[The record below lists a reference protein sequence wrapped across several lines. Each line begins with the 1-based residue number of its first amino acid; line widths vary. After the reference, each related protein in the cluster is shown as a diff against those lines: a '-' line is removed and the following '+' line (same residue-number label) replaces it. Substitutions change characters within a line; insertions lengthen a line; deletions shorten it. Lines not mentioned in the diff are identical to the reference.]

1 MTKMDD
7 AQKRAKKI
15 LEEVEKNQAKYH
27 AQTEAKPATETETKS
42 DSHTE
47 VNIENHSEQAINGQ
61 TVTSED
67 EVFTGDQPAPSDQ
80 SDESERA
87 AELTRDLQRL
97 QAEFANYKRRTDGE
111 KSEVAAFVTA
121 RVVREFLAT
130 RDSFDQEKA
139 HRPKDIDPKWAAS
152 IDAVRAQ
159 FDKSLSNL
167 GVERFESVGHPF
179 DPHLHEAIS
188 MEGGDEVV
196 TEELQAGYKMGDT
209 ILRHAMVKVGPAE
222 TKE

>member
-27 AQTEAKPATETETKS
+27 AQTEAEPAAETES
-42 DSHTE
+42 DSHTD
-47 VNIENHSEQAINGQ
+47 IENHSEQAINGQ